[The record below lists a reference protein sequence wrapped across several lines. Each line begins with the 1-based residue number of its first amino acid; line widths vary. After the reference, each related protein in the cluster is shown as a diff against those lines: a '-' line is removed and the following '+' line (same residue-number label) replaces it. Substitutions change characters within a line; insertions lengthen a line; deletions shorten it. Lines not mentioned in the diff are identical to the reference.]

1 MKTHGMGKRRDAS
14 EKAIVAALRQIGAQV
29 WHLSGAGL
37 PDLLIYFRRQ
47 FYVVEVKTAKGKLRE
62 RQIDCPWTIVR
73 TPEDAFAAIG
83 AEVLSVTKGTV

>member
-1 MKTHGMGKRRDAS
+1 MRTHGMGKRRDAS

-29 WHLSGAGL
+29 WHVSGAGL
-37 PDLLIYFRRQ
+37 PDLLVLFRHQ
-47 FYVVEVKTAKGKLRE
+47 WIPLECKTAKGKLRA
-62 RQIDCPWTIVR
+62 RQVDCPWSIVR

>member
-37 PDLLIYFRRQ
+37 PDLLVLFRHRW
-47 FYVVEVKTAKGKLRE
+47 YPLEVKTAKGKLSDW
-62 RQIDCPWTIVR
+62 QKTATWAIVR
-73 TPEDAFAAIG
+73 TPLEAFAAIG
-83 AEVLSVTKGTV
+83 AEVVSVK